1 MALVILV
8 RHVTLSKLPVST
20 CSYHPITLSDTLPW
34 FSGAHTHHFSFAL
47 ETPGPVVDLK
57 VTSVTKSSCS
67 IGWKKPR
74 SDGGSRIIGY
84 VVDFLTEENKWQRV
98 MKSLSLQYTTKDL
111 TEGKE
116 YTFRVSA
123 ENENGEGTP
132 SEISA
137 VAKDDVGKHLPSSP
151 LPLCHLKLTLGT
163 SLAVPWLR
171 LQLPV
176 HGVLKFDPWSGS

>member
-1 MALVILV
+1 M
-8 RHVTLSKLPVST
+8 
-20 CSYHPITLSDTLPW
+20 
-34 FSGAHTHHFSFAL
+34 
-47 ETPGPVVDLK
+47 
-57 VTSVTKSSCS
+57 TSVTKSSCS

-74 SDGGSRIIGY
+74 SDGGSRITGY

-132 SEISA
+132 SEITA
-137 VAKDDVGKHLPSSP
+137 VAKDDVGKPLAIISISP
-151 LPLCHLKLTLGT
+151 LSSKVHSSDFPGSPVIKT
-163 SLAVPWLR
+163 SPSNTWGSQVRSLVWELR
-171 LQLPV
+171 SYMLNGQ
-176 HGVLKFDPWSGS
+176 KNKA

>member
-1 MALVILV
+1 M
-8 RHVTLSKLPVST
+8 
-20 CSYHPITLSDTLPW
+20 
-34 FSGAHTHHFSFAL
+34 
-47 ETPGPVVDLK
+47 
-57 VTSVTKSSCS
+57 TSVTKSSCS

-74 SDGGSRIIGY
+74 SDGGSRITGY

-132 SEISA
+132 SEITA
-137 VAKDDVGKHLPSSP
+137 VAKDDVGKPLAIISISP
-151 LPLCHLKLTLGT
+151 LSSKVHSWDFPGSPVIKT
-163 SLAVPWLR
+163 SPSNTWGSQVRSLVWELR
-171 LQLPV
+171 SYMLNGQ
-176 HGVLKFDPWSGS
+176 KTKA